1 MRTGVTKCNWLP
13 EQRPG
18 LGSFPPPA
26 DTPGPVRPEQR
37 RWTIPAGL
45 AGDIT
50 PEDSRSLVLAFTK
63 PLSVCLWVSGEGFLG
78 REDQP
83 DQRRQK
89 SSGK

>member
-1 MRTGVTKCNWLP
+1 MRTGVTKCSWLP

-18 LGSFPPPA
+18 RGCFPQSA
-26 DTPGPVRPEQR
+26 DTRAQ

-50 PEDSRSLVLAFTK
+50 PEDTHSLVLAFTK

-78 REDQP
+78 REE
-83 DQRRQK
+83 
-89 SSGK
+89 GE